1 MIKRILVIEVCISL
15 ILVVEF
21 SAGLYKDRQLNIIFL
36 AVQEDYDTRLGQL
49 QMDIVHLRSAKQQ
62 LEHELGC
69 LRVDHD
75 HSQSDMEA
83 MENRHRCVMRSLAL
97 LKQKLQKLSQPK
109 IITPMGAMDG
119 ELWHIKSH

>member
-1 MIKRILVIEVCISL
+1 M
-15 ILVVEF
+15 
-21 SAGLYKDRQLNIIFL
+21 IFL

-97 LKQKLQKLSQPK
+97 SKNYKNLSQPK
-109 IITPMGAMDG
+109 IITPMDATDR
-119 ELWHIKSH
+119 ELWHIKEPLMSYPFASPIPPIYLHLIFANL

>member
-1 MIKRILVIEVCISL
+1 MEL
-15 ILVVEF
+15 
-21 SAGLYKDRQLNIIFL
+21 SADVYKDDISKIFL
-36 AVQEDYDTRLGQL
+36 SVQEDYDTRLGQL

-97 LKQKLQKLSQPK
+97 SKNYKKCPHQKS
-109 IITPMGAMDG
+109 
-119 ELWHIKSH
+119 

>member
-1 MIKRILVIEVCISL
+1 M
-15 ILVVEF
+15 EF
-21 SAGLYKDRQLNIIFL
+21 SADVYKDDISKIFL
-36 AVQEDYDTRLGQL
+36 SVQEDYDTRLGQL

-97 LKQKLQKLSQPK
+97 SKNYKKCPNQKSNWFFFQFNPDLV
-109 IITPMGAMDG
+109 
-119 ELWHIKSH
+119 